1 MPNSASPYDEP
12 TSLGLIADA
21 RRRLPD
27 AWKRIHQMYGPLVYT
42 WCRDWKV
49 PEQDALDL
57 VQDVFRNV
65 IRRLDTFQHGILAG
79 STGTQGTFRGWIW
92 TITRNRVRDYWR
104 VNQRHPAAVGG
115 TDMQQQILQIPEWSL
130 ESNDDAV
137 EQLSELARQILR
149 LIQTEFEE
157 RTWTAFWQLV
167 VEGQAIYHVAHKLE
181 MSEGAVRQAKYR
193 VLRRVREELESVG

>member
-1 MPNSASPYDEP
+1 MPDLASPFDEP

-21 RRRLPD
+21 RRRLPE
-27 AWKRIHQMYGPLVYT
+27 AWKRIHQIYGPLVYT
-42 WCRDWKV
+42 WCREWRV

-65 IRRLDTFQHGILAG
+65 IRRLDSFQHESRTEDPEQKG
-79 STGTQGTFRGWIW
+79 SFRAWIW
-92 TITRNRVRDYWR
+92 TITRNKVRDYWR
-104 VNQRHPAAVGG
+104 VNPRRPVAVGG
-115 TDMQQQILQIPEWSL
+115 TDMQQQLLQIPEWEL
-130 ESNDDAV
+130 EA
-137 EQLSELARQILR
+137 ETTEPQLGELARQVLR

-157 RTWTAFWQLV
+157 RTWTAFWQVV
-167 VEGQAIYHVAHKLE
+167 VEGQSIYNVAHRLE